1 MTTNRV
7 NIYWNQSCFVN
18 ALKHTLVH
26 KHTHLG
32 RKDVHKRSF
41 STSKRDSNQTCGK
54 CHPQWSLWKCQHSCR
69 QEPLR
74 PLSTVAGFCS
84 IPPPALRMTS
94 LRTDHLV
101 SMTAMHMASQQTLI
115 QSSSRGYIMCCY
127 TVTSTWGWG
136 SGGHCGHKNSE
147 LLTVLSLKERLCQ
160 KIAYCQEFSL

>member
-54 CHPQWSLWKCQHSCR
+54 CHPQWSLWKCQHCCH

-74 PLSTVAGFCS
+74 PLSSVAGFCS

-101 SMTAMHMASQQTLI
+101 SMTTMHMASQQTHWYSLHQEDTLCVAILWRLPGGGGRGVTVDIKI
-115 QSSSRGYIMCCY
+115 QSYWR
-127 TVTSTWGWG
+127 
-136 SGGHCGHKNSE
+136 
-147 LLTVLSLKERLCQ
+147 
-160 KIAYCQEFSL
+160 FSLSKKDYVKR